1 MGDMES
7 EEEGGGGERPLRPAD
22 EFDLL
27 RLKALN
33 FATTLLS
40 STAFGRSISV
50 SNFESNDVLEL
61 VVMGRTVSTF

>member
-7 EEEGGGGERPLRPAD
+7 EEEGGSERPNLRPAD

-40 STAFGRSISV
+40 SAAFGRSISV
-50 SNFESNDVLEL
+50 SFGACSHAIYSGFE
-61 VVMGRTVSTF
+61 